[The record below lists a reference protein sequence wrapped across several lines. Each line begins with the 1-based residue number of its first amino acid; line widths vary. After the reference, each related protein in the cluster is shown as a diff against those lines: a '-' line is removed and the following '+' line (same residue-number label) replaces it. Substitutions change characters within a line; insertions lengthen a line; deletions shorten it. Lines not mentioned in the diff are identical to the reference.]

1 MDPFVALS
9 EVARRQHRDAD
20 LPEGLLAE
28 ILAIAAA
35 PERHLE
41 QVELVERLIREVED
55 FDSYAG
61 VGCFGDSVSA
71 DSISATVR
79 VITGSK
85 N

>member
-1 MDPFVALS
+1 MDIFVALA
-9 EVARRQHRDAD
+9 ETARRQHREAD
-20 LPEGLLAE
+20 LPCGLLE
-28 ILAIAAA
+28 QILSIADA
-35 PERHLE
+35 PERHSE

-79 VITGSK
+79 LITGSK